1 MSKTSMEARKVTKRK
16 RPSPAETETLNHELE
31 EEMDKD
37 DARERKLTT
46 ISLWQV
52 FLYHRRVPA
61 HDEKVCILNV
71 HLYKVSIVA
80 NSR

>member
-1 MSKTSMEARKVTKRK
+1 MDTRKITKRK
-16 RPSPAETETLNHELE
+16 RPLPTDGDTETLNHELE
-31 EEMDKD
+31 AELAED

-52 FLYHRRVPA
+52 FLYHRRVPT
-61 HDEKVCILNV
+61 HDEKVSIHDV
-71 HLYKVSIVA
+71 HLYSVLVA